1 MKTDRGSFRPL
12 RREQLLEEREHDSY
26 KPSRKRNGAA
36 RCAECGA
43 VYGNGRWSWQEAAP
57 DAAVVRCPAC
67 RRIADGYP
75 AGYVTLDGE
84 FVAAHRTELLNL
96 VRHCEAKERAEHP
109 LERLMAVVIAATA
122 IEITTTGT
130 HLAREIAERLH
141 DAYKGELALSYNRG
155 DALLRARWTR

>member
-1 MKTDRGSFRPL
+1 MAS
-12 RREQLLEEREHDSY
+12 S
-26 KPSRKRNGAA
+26 S
-36 RCAECGA
+36 
-43 VYGNGRWSWQEAAP
+43 
-57 DAAVVRCPAC
+57 
-67 RRIADGYP
+67 
-75 AGYVTLDGE
+75 
-84 FVAAHRTELLNL
+84 AHRTELLNL

-122 IEITTTGT
+122 IEITTTGI